1 MVKEFDYPKFMPDG
15 VQHLTLDHGE
25 NSWMSTSVYRMK
37 EGEVRKFQ
45 FADQEQ
51 AFLLMYGDVEFWWND
66 KKERIARKTFFDE
79 GEGTA
84 CLHVCRGT
92 EVTVTAFAE
101 TEIMWEAT
109 ENEREF
115 PAKLYHG
122 DEISNVIVGE
132 ELCGGTCTRRVTT
145 IIDYNN
151 APYSNLVI
159 GETYTMQGA
168 WAGYPPHGHRQPEV
182 YYYRTDKPQGFGA
195 CFIGD
200 EAYVIKDRS
209 VSILLDGRTHPQVTA
224 PGYQMYIVWMI
235 RHLPDD
241 PWVDRIE
248 DPEHVWVRNAQF

>member
-66 KKERIARKTFFDE
+66 QKERIARKTFFDQ

-92 EVTVTAFAE
+92 EVIVTAFAE

-115 PAKLYHG
+115 SAKLYHA

-132 ELCGGTCTRRVTT
+132 ELCG
-145 IIDYNN
+145 
-151 APYSNLVI
+151 
-159 GETYTMQGA
+159 
-168 WAGYPPHGHRQPEV
+168 
-182 YYYRTDKPQGFGA
+182 
-195 CFIGD
+195 
-200 EAYVIKDRS
+200 
-209 VSILLDGRTHPQVTA
+209 
-224 PGYQMYIVWMI
+224 
-235 RHLPDD
+235 
-241 PWVDRIE
+241 
-248 DPEHVWVRNAQF
+248 